1 MILVGVLGAK
11 QGGASVALLVGGAAA
26 KRLDLRSLRLL
37 AQGEMAIQVQNPTLE
52 L

>member
-26 KRLDLRSLRLL
+26 KL
-37 AQGEMAIQVQNPTLE
+37 AFCLSSFF